1 MHFNT
6 SLANAKLNQTLLL
19 DAVGLCYVIAPP
31 HRALNGDPGLAKDQY
46 KNKYWADRLL
56 RTHCSTWGYQF
67 NLYRLYH
74 QLCPS
79 PLQHHKSK
87 DEIIDELSN
96 RMAHGEFLVFCVDN
110 LLPSPPDATNA
121 DVPMASSNMVE
132 QLQPIV
138 PSRNLEQGGK
148 DLTNNDKLEV
158 LDISCSLPNGK
169 PAVNIPYTV
178 KSLSCGTVHKG
189 ELDNSGTQHFDNL
202 QAGDVEVIFGKPIT
216 EAEIV
221 TTRNQIGFLLESI
234 IAAQNAEALALETE
248 YQELNSAE
256 KWLKRVEQRAR
267 GVFDAGAGT
276 LESIATNYSINS
288 MLAYLTRI
296 YIAAW
301 RTNDTVTDNWVTTF
315 ADNYLEQHHKEL
327 VIALGFDPAAINKEM
342 FAEAYEVASFVNSDP
357 ATQNA
362 LIDFAKDYV
371 AAQHELEWNYIAG
384 SAIFEIVLTAL
395 LASSTGGIGAAG
407 SVPSKARHINKFS
420 ELGTLLK
427 QLTKQLKQKAQFKQK
442 RGRTNGHITHQI
454 KRPDGAELPNNIRPI
469 STTIATRKRVPPTSL
484 SDAKERL
491 LSMAKIIADEGYQPK
506 YTDAELI
513 AMAKTGNVAKERF
526 HVRFMESEYING
538 GEGMLGA
545 QMEGKTGKGAKY
557 WSTTFDQ
564 IEDADTDFKLIANK
578 LGLGDSFDPQK
589 KYTLIIIDTEKS
601 KDLTGV
607 KSISAT
613 FENLSKFANEE
624 LPADF
629 PKEITDR
636 IMNSNFQDIYAKHY
650 TAANSLD
657 YLEWYSDPIGFN
669 NYLSD
674 TKLTQDT
681 KDYLL
686 KRLIMQRDIGNNK
699 DYTGNGLTMNL
710 IENSSNKYGAVETLN
725 FERKMINLNQLQQ
738 ANAITYITK

>member
-6 SLANAKLNQTLLL
+6 SLANAKLNQTLLV

-56 RTHCSTWGYQF
+56 RTHCSSWGYQF

-121 DVPMASSNMVE
+121 DVPMASSSKVE
-132 QLQPIV
+132 PLQPIA

-178 KSLSCGTVHKG
+178 KTLSCGTVHKG

-221 TTRNQIGFLLESI
+221 TTRNQISFLLESI

-248 YQELNSAE
+248 YQKLNSAE

-267 GVFDAGAGT
+267 GVFDAGAGM

-301 RTNDTVTDNWVTTF
+301 QTNDTVTDNWVTTF

-407 SVPSKARHINKFS
+407 SVPSKARHISKFS

-454 KRPDGAELPNNIRPI
+454 KRPDAAEVPSEVKLIENKDYWLDDNSFTQSPHAGLHNIDNLTPK
-469 STTIATRKRVPPTSL
+469 SSEFETIRQVDLSNL
-484 SDAKERL
+484 SDKDRAAVEALKEQGWR
-491 LSMAKIIADEGYQPK
+491 AEKIIEI
-506 YTDAELI
+506 L
-513 AMAKTGNVAKERF
+513 
-526 HVRFMESEYING
+526 SS
-538 GEGMLGA
+538 GE
-545 QMEGKTGKGAKY
+545 
-557 WSTTFDQ
+557 
-564 IEDADTDFKLIANK
+564 
-578 LGLGDSFDPQK
+578 DSFQVSTINVGEKLYGFTTKGWNKD
-589 KYTLIIIDTEKS
+589 IDTSAYWASESSFLNVKS
-601 KDLTGV
+601 KFFRNGKWDKEGV
-607 KSISAT
+607 K
-613 FENLSKFANEE
+613 NYLS
-624 LPADF
+624 LPCF
-629 PKEITDR
+629 
-636 IMNSNFQDIYAKHY
+636 N
-650 TAANSLD
+650 AANSID
-657 YLEWYSDPIGFN
+657 IAEVTQNTNVVESTIGKA
-669 NYLSD
+669 
-674 TKLTQDT
+674 TE
-681 KDYLL
+681 
-686 KRLIMQRDIGNNK
+686 LIYYEGVNGNNSS
-699 DYTGNGLTMNL
+699 L
-710 IENSSNKYGAVETLN
+710 IPKVMDGGGQQITIAPIYLKSIRNQSNA
-725 FERKMINLNQLQQ
+725 QH
-738 ANAITYITK
+738 

>member
-6 SLANAKLNQTLLL
+6 SLANAKLNQTLLV

-56 RTHCSTWGYQF
+56 RTHCSSWGYQF

-121 DVPMASSNMVE
+121 DVPMASSSKVE
-132 QLQPIV
+132 PLQPIAT
-138 PSRNLEQGGK
+138 SRNLEQGGK
-148 DLTNNDKLEV
+148 DLTNKDKLEV

-178 KSLSCGTVHKG
+178 KTLSCGTVHKG

-221 TTRNQIGFLLESI
+221 TTRNQIGFLLKSI

-248 YQELNSAE
+248 YQKLNSAE

-267 GVFDAGAGT
+267 GVFDAGAGM

-301 RTNDTVTDNWVTTF
+301 QTNDTVTDNWVTTF

-342 FAEAYEVASFVNSDP
+342 FAEAYEVASFVNNDP

-407 SVPSKARHINKFS
+407 SVPSKARHISKFS

-454 KRPDGAELPNNIRPI
+454 KRPDGAEVPSEVKLLKLDAEWFEQKAFSQAPHAGLHNRDGLTPDVQRDSFKTERIIDLTNLSQSDKEAVKALSIQGWDYDMISQVLSSGDDSFKLNNIKAGDKLYGFTSKGWDKPI
-469 STTIATRKRVPPTSL
+469 SSAYWADETSFLDVKTKYFKNGKWDKEGVKNYLALPCYNKADSIDIAKITQDTTVVESQIGKATELLQYTGANGYTTGLKPKNMSGGGKQVTVDPNYIESIRNQ
-484 SDAKERL
+484 SDAK
-491 LSMAKIIADEGYQPK
+491 
-506 YTDAELI
+506 
-513 AMAKTGNVAKERF
+513 
-526 HVRFMESEYING
+526 H
-538 GEGMLGA
+538 
-545 QMEGKTGKGAKY
+545 
-557 WSTTFDQ
+557 
-564 IEDADTDFKLIANK
+564 
-578 LGLGDSFDPQK
+578 
-589 KYTLIIIDTEKS
+589 
-601 KDLTGV
+601 
-607 KSISAT
+607 
-613 FENLSKFANEE
+613 
-624 LPADF
+624 
-629 PKEITDR
+629 
-636 IMNSNFQDIYAKHY
+636 
-650 TAANSLD
+650 
-657 YLEWYSDPIGFN
+657 
-669 NYLSD
+669 
-674 TKLTQDT
+674 
-681 KDYLL
+681 
-686 KRLIMQRDIGNNK
+686 
-699 DYTGNGLTMNL
+699 
-710 IENSSNKYGAVETLN
+710 
-725 FERKMINLNQLQQ
+725 
-738 ANAITYITK
+738 

>member
-1 MHFNT
+1 
-6 SLANAKLNQTLLL
+6 
-19 DAVGLCYVIAPP
+19 
-31 HRALNGDPGLAKDQY
+31 
-46 KNKYWADRLL
+46 
-56 RTHCSTWGYQF
+56 
-67 NLYRLYH
+67 
-74 QLCPS
+74 
-79 PLQHHKSK
+79 
-87 DEIIDELSN
+87 
-96 RMAHGEFLVFCVDN
+96 
-110 LLPSPPDATNA
+110 
-121 DVPMASSNMVE
+121 
-132 QLQPIV
+132 
-138 PSRNLEQGGK
+138 
-148 DLTNNDKLEV
+148 
-158 LDISCSLPNGK
+158 
-169 PAVNIPYTV
+169 
-178 KSLSCGTVHKG
+178 
-189 ELDNSGTQHFDNL
+189 
-202 QAGDVEVIFGKPIT
+202 
-216 EAEIV
+216 
-221 TTRNQIGFLLESI
+221 
-234 IAAQNAEALALETE
+234 
-248 YQELNSAE
+248 
-256 KWLKRVEQRAR
+256 
-267 GVFDAGAGT
+267 
-276 LESIATNYSINS
+276 
-288 MLAYLTRI
+288 
-296 YIAAW
+296 
-301 RTNDTVTDNWVTTF
+301 
-315 ADNYLEQHHKEL
+315 
-327 VIALGFDPAAINKEM
+327 
-342 FAEAYEVASFVNSDP
+342 
-357 ATQNA
+357 
-362 LIDFAKDYV
+362 
-371 AAQHELEWNYIAG
+371 
-384 SAIFEIVLTAL
+384 
-395 LASSTGGIGAAG
+395 
-407 SVPSKARHINKFS
+407 
-420 ELGTLLK
+420 
-427 QLTKQLKQKAQFKQK
+427 
-442 RGRTNGHITHQI
+442 
-454 KRPDGAELPNNIRPI
+454 
-469 STTIATRKRVPPTSL
+469 
-484 SDAKERL
+484 
-491 LSMAKIIADEGYQPK
+491 
-506 YTDAELI
+506 
-513 AMAKTGNVAKERF
+513 
-526 HVRFMESEYING
+526 MESEYING

>member
-6 SLANAKLNQTLLL
+6 SLANAKLNQTLLV

-56 RTHCSTWGYQF
+56 RTHCSSWGYQF

-79 PLQHHKSK
+79 QLQHHKSK

-121 DVPMASSNMVE
+121 DVPMASSSKVE
-132 QLQPIV
+132 PLQPIA

-178 KSLSCGTVHKG
+178 KTLSCGTVHKG

-221 TTRNQIGFLLESI
+221 TTRNQIGFLLKSI

-248 YQELNSAE
+248 YQKLNSAE

-267 GVFDAGAGT
+267 GVFDAGAGM

-301 RTNDTVTDNWVTTF
+301 QTNDTVTDNWVTTF

-407 SVPSKARHINKFS
+407 SVPSKARHISKFS

-454 KRPDGAELPNNIRPI
+454 KRPDGAEVPSEIKLLKLDAEWFEQKAFSQAPHAGLHNRDGLTPNFDEVAK
-469 STTIATRKRVPPTSL
+469 SFETKRKVDMDNLSL
-484 SDAKERL
+484 SDSAAREALETQDWKGNKVEEILSSGEDSFRVDRIQAGEKLYGFTTKGFNKEIPT
-491 LSMAKIIADEGYQPK
+491 SAYWADEAGFL
-506 YTDAELI
+506 D
-513 AMAKTGNVAKERF
+513 
-526 HVRFMESEYING
+526 
-538 GEGMLGA
+538 
-545 QMEGKTGKGAKY
+545 
-557 WSTTFDQ
+557 
-564 IEDADTDFKLIANK
+564 
-578 LGLGDSFDPQK
+578 
-589 KYTLIIIDTEKS
+589 
-601 KDLTGV
+601 V
-607 KSISAT
+607 K
-613 FENLSKFANEE
+613 N
-624 LPADF
+624 
-629 PKEITDR
+629 
-636 IMNSNFQDIYAKHY
+636 
-650 TAANSLD
+650 
-657 YLEWYSDPIGFN
+657 
-669 NYLSD
+669 
-674 TKLTQDT
+674 
-681 KDYLL
+681 
-686 KRLIMQRDIGNNK
+686 
-699 DYTGNGLTMNL
+699 
-710 IENSSNKYGAVETLN
+710 
-725 FERKMINLNQLQQ
+725 
-738 ANAITYITK
+738 